1 MFAMLIVVIVFL
13 VVKVIGYGAL
23 SWMQYLSEVLLRC
36 LSGLIVLY
44 VCNFFM
50 CYLNENL
57 IVNINEIS
65 LTISAFFRVGRGV
78 PFILFSLDFTNSLD
92 IDLAYLHKNCT
103 S

>member
-1 MFAMLIVVIVFL
+1 MFAMLIVVIAFL

-57 IVNINEIS
+57 IVI
-65 LTISAFFRVGRGV
+65 FRVGRGV

-103 S
+103 G

>member
-1 MFAMLIVVIVFL
+1 MFAMLIVVIAFL

-57 IVNINEIS
+57 TSI
-65 LTISAFFRVGRGV
+65 LTKPADNFGFSGWRGV
-78 PFILFSLDFTNSLD
+78 PFILFRW
-92 IDLAYLHKNCT
+92 IYLIV
-103 S
+103 

>member
-1 MFAMLIVVIVFL
+1 MFAMLIVVIAFL

-57 IVNINEIS
+57 IVNINEVS
-65 LTISAFFRVGRGV
+65 LTISAFFGLAGV
-78 PFILFSLDFTNSLD
+78 FLLYCFRWILL
-92 IDLAYLHKNCT
+92 IV
-103 S
+103 

>member
-1 MFAMLIVVIVFL
+1 MFAMLIVVIAFL

-65 LTISAFFRVGRGV
+65 DNFGIFRVGRGV

>member
-1 MFAMLIVVIVFL
+1 MFAMLIVVIAFL
-13 VVKVIGYGAL
+13 VVKVIG
-23 SWMQYLSEVLLRC
+23 LRC

-65 LTISAFFRVGRGV
+65 LTISAFFGLAGV
-78 PFILFSLDFTNSLD
+78 FLLYCFRWILL
-92 IDLAYLHKNCT
+92 IV
-103 S
+103 

>member
-1 MFAMLIVVIVFL
+1 MFAMLIMVIAFL
-13 VVKVIGYGAL
+13 VVKVIWYGAL

-50 CYLNENL
+50 CYL

-65 LTISAFFRVGRGV
+65 LTISAFFGLAGV
-78 PFILFSLDFTNSLD
+78 FLLYCFRWILL
-92 IDLAYLHKNCT
+92 IV
-103 S
+103 